1 MSYEGKHR
9 DNTPEAIERCKD
21 LEREA
26 QRTSLY
32 PCKHHHPR
40 HSAFV
45 CKLRAA

>member
-9 DNTPEAIERCKD
+9 DNTPKGTERGLDLDHEAKWT
-21 LEREA
+21 
-26 QRTSLY
+26 QLY